1 MDDLDFAQRC
11 IKADKIAWEEFL
23 QKYSRLIYS
32 YINSI
37 IRIKGRAFE
46 PSVVEEIFHE
56 IIASLIQNNFK
67 KLKTYQGK
75 NKASLASWLRQVTIN
90 FSLDYLRKNKYHLV
104 SIDEPME
111 NELTLSEVIP
121 YRSLSAGEEL
131 LKKEKAETLVDCIQK
146 LDLDDKLFL
155 ELNVRMGLSLEVLKN
170 FFRVPRGVIDMR
182 RKRIIERLRECFKI
196 KGFVL
201 PEKS

>member
-11 IKADKIAWEEFL
+11 AKADKIAWEEFL

-37 IRIKGRAFE
+37 IRIKGRVFE
-46 PSVVEEIFHE
+46 PSVIEEIFHE

-67 KLKTYQGK
+67 KLKTFQGK

-90 FSLDYLRKNKYHLV
+90 FSLDYLRKNKQPLV
-104 SIDEPME
+104 SIDEPIE
-111 NELTLSEVIP
+111 GELTLSEIIP
-121 YRSLSAGEEL
+121 YRSLSASEEL
-131 LKKEKAETLVDCIQK
+131 LKKEKAETLIDCIQR
-146 LDLDDKLFL
+146 LDLDDKFFL
-155 ELNVRMGLSLEVLKN
+155 ELNIRMGLSLEELKN
-170 FFRVPRGVIDMR
+170 FFRVTRAVIDMR
-182 RKRIIERLRECFKI
+182 RRRIIERLKDCFKA

-201 PEKS
+201 PE

>member
-1 MDDLDFAQRC
+1 MDDLDFVQRC
-11 IKADKIAWEEFL
+11 VKADKIAWEEFL
-23 QKYSRLIYS
+23 QKYCRLIYS

-37 IRIKGRAFE
+37 IRIKGHVFE

-67 KLKTYQGK
+67 KLKTYRGK

-90 FSLDYLRKNKYHLV
+90 FSLDYLRKNKYSLV
-104 SIDEPME
+104 SIDEPMQG
-111 NELTLSEVIP
+111 ELTLSEIIP
-121 YRSLSAGEEL
+121 YRSLSASEEL
-131 LKKEKAETLVDCIQK
+131 VKKEKAETLTDCIQR

-155 ELNVRMGLSLEVLKN
+155 ELNIRMGLSLEDLKN
-170 FFRVPRGVIDMR
+170 FFRVSRGVIDMR
-182 RKRIIERLRECFKI
+182 RSRIIERLKDCFKG

-201 PEKS
+201 PE